1 MGLRW
6 HLTEHLVQ
14 AGLSWS
20 DLEGRLGFA
29 VPGDL
34 RGDVPPIDLTLPV
47 LADLCQ
53 ALGCQPG
60 ALLSWQP
67 DDPAE
72 QAERTLA
79 QDLLFQSFL
88 AYKQQGGGDL
98 TL

>member
-6 HLTEHLVQ
+6 HLVEHLARVGM
-14 AGLSWS
+14 AWPE
-20 DLEGRLGFA
+20 LEARLGFT
-29 VPGDL
+29 VPGEL
-34 RGDVPPIDLTLPV
+34 RGDVPPIDLSLPIV
-47 LADLCQ
+47 ADLCQ
-53 ALGCQPG
+53 ALACQPG
-60 ALLSWQP
+60 ELLSWLP

-88 AYKQQGGGDL
+88 AYKDGRNDL